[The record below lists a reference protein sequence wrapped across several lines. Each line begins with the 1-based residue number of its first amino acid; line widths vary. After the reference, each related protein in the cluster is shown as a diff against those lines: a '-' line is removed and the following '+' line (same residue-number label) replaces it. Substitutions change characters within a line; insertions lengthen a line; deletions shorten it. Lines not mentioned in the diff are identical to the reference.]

1 MDRAGHGFEPE
12 VRHALAALMARVG
25 QLAGDDPRSV
35 VRAAELFEGA
45 RRGDDLHR
53 LLLDLVPAD
62 VDPAQ
67 WHDWLDG
74 GAALPVPPRLA
85 DPDQGRKAGARGAHV
100 SAARRR
106 EEAARELALLEDKVA
121 HARAVLADAEAAE
134 QAAASH
140 LRQVVAHRVLTD
152 ISRQLAG
159 AFSMGP
165 AWTLMRAV
173 SGYIRDDH
181 ALGEGMDEHARVHVR
196 SLLDTASAD
205 STEMLDLLDLHAG
218 DTLLELRL
226 RAAILSVL
234 RKHHEPVKQELAE
247 RNYDPRKLSSAAR
260 RVHRKT
266 AERKAA
272 IRSGPGIVSD
282 RHDVLGGFPARTHVD
297 REERE
302 IDVFEAAAAADE
314 KPF

>member
-1 MDRAGHGFEPE
+1 MDNAGHGFAPE
-12 VRHALAALMARVG
+12 VRHALAALMARIG
-25 QLAGDDPRSV
+25 QQASDDPRSV
-35 VRAAELFEGA
+35 VRAAELFEGT
-45 RRGDDLHR
+45 RRGDELHR

-62 VDPAQ
+62 IDPGQ

-74 GAALPVPPRLA
+74 GAAVHVPPRLV
-85 DPDQGRKAGARGAHV
+85 DPDQGRKPGARGAHA

-106 EEAARELALLEDKVA
+106 EEAARALALLEDKVA
-121 HARAVLADAEAAE
+121 HARALLADAEVAE

-165 AWTLMRAV
+165 AWTVMRAV

-181 ALGEGMDEHARVHVR
+181 ALGEGMDEQARAHVQ
-196 SLLDTASAD
+196 SLLDTASKD

-226 RAAILSVL
+226 RAAVLSVL
-234 RKHHEPVKQELAE
+234 RKHHEPVKQELSE
-247 RNYDPRKLSSAAR
+247 RNYDHRKLSPAAR

-272 IRSGPGIVSD
+272 IRPSPGIVSD
-282 RHDVLGGFPARTHVD
+282 RHDVLGGFPLRHQD
-297 REERE
+297 DKEEQTL
-302 IDVFEAAAAADE
+302 DVFQAAAAAE
-314 KPF
+314 EEPF